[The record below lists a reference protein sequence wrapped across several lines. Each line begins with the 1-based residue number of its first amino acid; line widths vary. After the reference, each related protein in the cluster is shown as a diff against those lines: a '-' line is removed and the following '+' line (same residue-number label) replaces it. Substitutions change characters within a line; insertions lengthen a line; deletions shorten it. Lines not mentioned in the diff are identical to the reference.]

1 MDKVLASKKKSS
13 LVKSLEKLPS
23 LMVAFSGGVDS
34 TFLLA
39 VASETLGDRV
49 IAVTANSG
57 VQPFTDREMAAAFTR
72 ERSIKH
78 IVFESDEKSIP
89 EFIANSPD
97 RCYHCKKALC
107 IKLRQIAE
115 EKGIPHIAHAINTDD
130 LGDYRPGIKAAEE
143 MGLIAPL
150 VDAGLGKEEI
160 RHLSKEMGLATWD
173 KPSMA
178 CLASRIPYGTPI
190 TEEKIS
196 MIGRAEKILA
206 DEGFRQYRVRHH
218 GTVARI
224 EVNENEISRLAGT
237 ELREKIV
244 SGLKDIGFKHIALDL
259 EGFRSGNMN
268 RDIELPAEKIDE
280 P

>member
-1 MDKVLASKKKSS
+1 MDKHVASQKRDRLIKELSR
-13 LVKSLEKLPS
+13 LPS
-23 LMVAFSGGVDS
+23 LLVAFSGGVDS

-39 VASETLGDRV
+39 CALEALGNRV
-49 IAVTANSG
+49 TAVTARSIIH
-57 VQPFTDREMAAAFTR
+57 PFTDVELAAEFIR
-72 ERSIKH
+72 ERGIEQ
-78 IVFESDEKSIP
+78 IVIESDEKGIP
-89 EFIANSPD
+89 EFAANSPD
-97 RCYHCKKALC
+97 RCYHCKKSLC
-107 IKLRQIAE
+107 VKLRSIASE
-115 EKGIPHIAHAINTDD
+115 RGLSYIAHAINTDD

-143 MGLIAPL
+143 MGLITPL
-150 VDAGLGKEEI
+150 VDAGLSKDEI
-160 RHLSKEMGLATWD
+160 RFLSKEMGLAAWD

-224 EVNENEISRLAGT
+224 EVEENEIPRLTDTA
-237 ELREKIV
+237 LRKKIIK
-244 SGLKDIGFKHIALDL
+244 GLKNIGFKHIAMDL
-259 EGFRSGNMN
+259 EGFTSGSMN
-268 RDIELPAEKIDE
+268 RELETDTEKINE